1 MIGAPLEAAMR
12 LFAALFLIVAL
23 AACHPADEENVQT
36 RAENE
41 SRQLQDRYN
50 AIEAEAGNSTDAAIA
65 PIDNETANF
74 LNQANGAAPANGAGN
89 AQ

>member
-1 MIGAPLEAAMR
+1 MR
-12 LFAALFLIVAL
+12 LFAALLLIAAL
-23 AACHPADEENVQT
+23 AACHRADEENVQT

-50 AIEAEAGNSTDAAIA
+50 EIQAEAENSTDAAIA

-74 LNQANGAAPANGAGN
+74 LNQVNGSVAAGNTTGN